1 MLYKE
6 LMETSTQ
13 TVALHADLHHYNIT
27 SATRE
32 PWLIIDPQ
40 GYYGDPGYEVGA
52 FLANCPEESCAE
64 QDLDEIAIR
73 RINIMIEEL
82 RMPPNRGIKWGVILS
97 CILSRWGLDDSKGN
111 WRVGIQRAEALN
123 DLL

>member
-1 MLYKE
+1 MLYIE
-6 LMETSTQ
+6 LNETSTQ
-13 TVALHADLHHYNIT
+13 TVLLHADLHHYNII

-32 PWLIIDPQ
+32 PWLIIDPK

-52 FLANCPEESCAE
+52 FLANCPDESWAG
-64 QDLDEIAIR
+64 QDLYEIAIS

-82 RMPPNRGIKWGVILS
+82 CMPPNLVIIWGVILS
-97 CILSRWGLDDSKGN
+97 CIRSRWGLGDSKGN
-111 WRVGIQRAEALN
+111 WRGGIQCAEVLD

>member
-1 MLYKE
+1 
-6 LMETSTQ
+6 METSTQ
-13 TVALHADLHHYNIT
+13 TVLLHADLHHYNII

-32 PWLIIDPQ
+32 PWLIIDPI

-52 FLANCPEESCAE
+52 FLANCPEETCAG

-82 RMPPNRGIKWGVILS
+82 RMPPNRVIKWGGYFVLH
-97 CILSRWGLDDSKGN
+97 LVEMRFRRLEGELA
-111 WRVGIQRAEALN
+111 RRHPTRRGIRRSIIKAI
-123 DLL
+123 

>member
-1 MLYKE
+1 
-6 LMETSTQ
+6 METSTQ
-13 TVALHADLHHYNIT
+13 TVLLHADLYHYNII

-32 PWLIIDPQ
+32 PWLIIDPK
-40 GYYGDPGYEVGA
+40 GYYGDPGYEVGS
-52 FLANCPEESCAE
+52 FFANCPEEFCAG

-82 RMPPNRGIKWGVILS
+82 RMPPNRVIKWGVILS
-97 CILSRWGLDDSKGN
+97 CIWSRWGLDDSKEN
-111 WRVGIQRAEALN
+111 WRGGIQRAEALD

>member
-27 SATRE
+27 SATRK

-40 GYYGDPGYEVGA
+40 GYYRDPGYEVGA

-111 WRVGIQRAEALN
+111 WRVGIQRPEALN